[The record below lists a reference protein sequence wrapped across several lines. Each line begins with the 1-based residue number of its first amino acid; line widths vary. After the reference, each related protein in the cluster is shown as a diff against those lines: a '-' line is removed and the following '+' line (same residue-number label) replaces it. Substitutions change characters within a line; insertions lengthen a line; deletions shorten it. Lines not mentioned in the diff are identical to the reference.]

1 MEVKM
6 SNSNYFDKFV
16 KDLEKRQEKKKDH
29 RTISESE
36 KEYQEKRRMRVRRF
50 QELWQNRTVF
60 RGKK

>member
-1 MEVKM
+1 M

-16 KDLEKRQEKKKDH
+16 KDLEKRQEKKRDC

>member
-1 MEVKM
+1 M

>member
-36 KEYQEKRRMRVRRF
+36 KEYQEKRRM
-50 QELWQNRTVF
+50 
-60 RGKK
+60 